1 MPLIG
6 LPTTSSSLIFGRN
19 AKLKRSLA
27 VGSDILPGST
37 FSYQRGQQQRPPN
50 VASAF

>member
-1 MPLIG
+1 
-6 LPTTSSSLIFGRN
+6 
-19 AKLKRSLA
+19 LA

-37 FSYQRGQQQRPPN
+37 FLISAASSQRPPN